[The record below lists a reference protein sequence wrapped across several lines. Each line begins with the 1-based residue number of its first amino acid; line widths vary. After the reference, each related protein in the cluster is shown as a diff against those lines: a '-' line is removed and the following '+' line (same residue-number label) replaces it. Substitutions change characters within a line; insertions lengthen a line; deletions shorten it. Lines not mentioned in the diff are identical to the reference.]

1 MGNYRVFIF
10 LNHRMNANP
19 EAPPKIDWMYYK
31 KNIPIP
37 GLVDK
42 FQKEYESFKVPYPAD
57 KYTSEVE
64 VHEKEVV
71 QYSHYTYK
79 MFVFKLVSKSR
90 IYYSILKLR
99 NLSMNRIDALPLPAR
114 KLIE

>member
-1 MGNYRVFIF
+1 
-10 LNHRMNANP
+10 MNANP

-31 KNIPIP
+31 KNIPVS

-71 QYSHYTYK
+71 QHLHYTYK
-79 MFVFKLVSKSR
+79 MFVFKLVSKLR
-90 IYYSILKLR
+90 IYCSMLKLR
-99 NLSMNRIDALPLPAR
+99 NLLMNRIDALPLPAR